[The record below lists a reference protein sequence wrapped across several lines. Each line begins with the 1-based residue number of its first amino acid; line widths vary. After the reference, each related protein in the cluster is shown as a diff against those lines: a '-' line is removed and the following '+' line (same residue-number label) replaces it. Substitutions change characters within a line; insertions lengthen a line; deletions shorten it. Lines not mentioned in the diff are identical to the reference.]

1 MPSTETTQPTP
12 ATEIGPG
19 SPVAI
24 YAFFWEAGSGG
35 VYIGKHEH
43 PEAQQWPESG
53 EGRLPSG
60 YGGSGKV
67 IQAARRVHGDSA
79 FRWRLLE
86 VVPAGMDWEAAER
99 RWVAWGRE
107 QHGERCRNLANGG
120 EGLDSETMRELWECP
135 QRRQRVSEASRE
147 QWKDPEYRERISEA
161 VRAQWQDPN
170 YRERLSE
177 ARRTR
182 WQDPEHRKRIQDVL
196 RNPEYRERISEERR
210 EMWKDPEHRERV
222 SSAIRTQWQ
231 DPETRA
237 AFHRGTLK
245 KRLSAAQRRRD
256 AQQPP
261 QPLDNLCLNTFGQP
275 LNPLPPLEPQEPP
288 EGTAQSDVL
297 KALPLQPAGLTAPEL
312 CAATGRPEQGARSV
326 RQALSDLRKR
336 SYQPIINEGGRFRL
350 LRDEEWRVA
359 TD

>member
-1 MPSTETTQPTP
+1 MPSTETAQSTP
-12 ATEIGPG
+12 ATDIAPG
-19 SPVAI
+19 NPVAI

-67 IQAARRVHGDSA
+67 IRAARRAHGDSA

-99 RWVAWGRE
+99 RWVTWGRE

-120 EGLDSETMRELWECP
+120 EGLDSETVKELWERP
-135 QRRQRVSEASRE
+135 EYRYRLEAANRERWDDPEYRQRMSAGRRTLWE
-147 QWKDPEYRERISEA
+147 DPEYRERALRS
-161 VRAQWQDPN
+161 
-170 YRERLSE
+170 
-177 ARRTR
+177 
-182 WQDPEHRKRIQDVL
+182 L
-196 RNPEYRERISEERR
+196 RNPECRERMSEATRRLWDIPEHRERISESSRTLWEN
-210 EMWKDPEHRERV
+210 PQHRERIAE
-222 SSAIRTQWQ
+222 SSRAMW
-231 DPETRA
+231 DNPETREA
-237 AFHRGTLK
+237 SHRGALK

-261 QPLDNLCLNTFGQP
+261 QPLDNLCLSTFGQV
-275 LNPLPPLEPQEPP
+275 LNPLPPLEPREPQ

-297 KALPLQPAGLTAPEL
+297 KKLGSSPPGLTVKEL
-312 CAATGRPEQGARSV
+312 CTLTERAGRGSGGIRP
-326 RQALSDLRKR
+326 ALDHLRNKNN
-336 SYQPIINEGGRFRL
+336 QPIINEGGRFRL

>member
-1 MPSTETTQPTP
+1 MPSTETAQPTP
-12 ATEIGPG
+12 ATDIAPG
-19 SPVAI
+19 NPVAI

-60 YGGSGKV
+60 YGGGGKV
-67 IQAARRVHGDSA
+67 IQAARRAHGDSA

-120 EGLDSETMRELWECP
+120 EGLDSEAMREMWAKPEHRKRVLEALRSPECLAKLSYASREFWKDP
-135 QRRQRVSEASRE
+135 AYRERVSEASRVR
-147 QWKDPEYRERISEA
+147 WGCPRYRK
-161 VRAQWQDPN
+161 QM
-170 YRERLSE
+170 SE
-177 ARRTR
+177 ARRG
-182 WQDPEHRKRIQDVL
+182 
-196 RNPEYRERISEERR
+196 
-210 EMWKDPEHRERV
+210 
-222 SSAIRTQWQ
+222 QWR
-231 DPETRA
+231 DPETRRA
-237 AFHRGTLK
+237 RHLGPLK

-256 AQQPP
+256 AGQPP
-261 QPLDNLCLNTFGQP
+261 HPLDNLCLSSFDEP
-275 LNPLPPLEPQEPP
+275 VNPLLPLEPRQPKAGTATAEVLVNLSATP
-288 EGTAQSDVL
+288 EGLSI
-297 KALPLQPAGLTAPEL
+297 PEL
-312 CAATGRPEQGARSV
+312 CAATGRAERGAGSV
-326 RQALSDLRKR
+326 RQALDDLRR
-336 SYQPIINEGGRFRL
+336 HNQPIINEGGRFRL

>member
-1 MPSTETTQPTP
+1 MPSTETAQPTP
-12 ATEIGPG
+12 ATDIAPG
-19 SPVAI
+19 NPVAI

-60 YGGSGKV
+60 YGGGGKV
-67 IQAARRVHGDSA
+67 IQAARRAHGDSA

-120 EGLDSETMRELWECP
+120 EGLDSETVKELWERP
-135 QRRQRVSEASRE
+135 EYRYRLEAANRERWDDPEYRQRMSAGRRTLWE
-147 QWKDPEYRERISEA
+147 DPEYRERALRSLRTIWESP
-161 VRAQWQDPN
+161 QQ
-170 YRERLSE
+170 RERTAESSR
-177 ARRTR
+177 A
-182 WQDPEHRKRIQDVL
+182 
-196 RNPEYRERISEERR
+196 
-210 EMWKDPEHRERV
+210 MWDN
-222 SSAIRTQWQ
+222 
-231 DPETRA
+231 PETRA
-237 AFHRGTLK
+237 ASHRGALK

-261 QPLDNLCLNTFGQP
+261 QPLDNLCLNTFGQV
-275 LNPLPPLEPQEPP
+275 LNPLPPLEPREPQ

-297 KALPLQPAGLTAPEL
+297 KALLLQPAGLTALEL
-312 CAATGRPEQGARSV
+312 CAATGRPEQGAAGIRP
-326 RQALSDLRKR
+326 ALDHLRNKNN
-336 SYQPIINEGGRFRL
+336 QPIINEGGRFRL